1 MPTHDDLQQRFGSF
15 GREAL
20 HAEVIQAQQV
30 GLQVPRQR
38 PARIGRSRVGL
49 QLAHQFEDR
58 AVQHL
63 EVGPEGRITDG
74 LGDVALAKTRGPQ
87 QEHVAA
93 FAHEL
98 RRGQL
103 EDLGP
108 VDLRIELPV
117 EVLQGLKVRELRELL
132 ASLQAAVAPD
142 VEFVLE
148 KQFEELPVGD
158 AMGGRLVEAQFE
170 AGSQS
175 GQAEL
180 ATGVLEWIRHGFQ

>member
-1 MPTHDDLQQRFGSF
+1 MTLPKA
-15 GREAL
+15 GR
-20 HAEVIQAQQV
+20 
-30 GLQVPRQR
+30 
-38 PARIGRSRVGL
+38 
-49 QLAHQFEDR
+49 
-58 AVQHL
+58 
-63 EVGPEGRITDG
+63 
-74 LGDVALAKTRGPQ
+74 PQ
-87 QEHVAA
+87 QEHIAP
-93 FAHEL
+93 FTNEL

-170 AGSQS
+170 ASGQS

-180 ATGVLEWIRHGFQ
+180 AAGVLEWIRHGFQ